1 VAALV
6 PTMRGAGS
14 RSARVLAQWRGSVAG
29 RVAALNFICNVLLS
43 KHVTYTSTQDLAT
56 RRNLLRRRFLPRT
69 ALPSFF
75 FASLAVSEDLGL
87 HSALEILGKAREK
100 RHPGIYE
107 SAVKG
112 GAWSVGI
119 TSEMPKTF
127 QFACHTFESLRR
139 VSNI

>member
-1 VAALV
+1 MAALA
-6 PTMRGAGS
+6 PTVRGAGS
-14 RSARVLAQWRGSVAG
+14 RAARVLAQWRGSVAG
-29 RVAALNFICNVLLS
+29 RVAVGALLWRETDSGGEFCR
-43 KHVTYTSTQDLAT
+43 D
-56 RRNLLRRRFLPRT
+56 
-69 ALPSFF
+69 LPSRAFL
-75 FASLAVSEDLGL
+75 ASLAVSEDLGL